1 MPRCSPAMCR
11 QAAVASPCAQ
21 NVCVDA
27 RSFKTPDLWEM
38 DHHMNGTTVEK
49 HSPIDYGVQIR
60 FINDLKEP
68 RKPQKLRSKTS
79 KPGSYGVAVR
89 VQGIDGQPFVVL
101 NSGEKGG
108 DSFGVQIKGESKY
121 GMPSRSQPLEET
133 FPGSP
138 GAASSSKDA
147 SGSISS
153 DSDLPENPYGMKPS
167 LYSSQYST
175 SDEEQVSRQRVPK
188 TDSLDGAHLS
198 RSNAASPAQSGCRT
212 LPKKKALGEQLR
224 RTQSYGSLLSTEP
237 DEPPEPN
244 SSRTQPT
251 NVSQALSSGAT
262 ARSTS
267 LMNLAGRRLPSSQE
281 DAGSI
286 SGLRPVRKSLPSDSD
301 SAEPGQTTNTGGSDI
316 DTKPLSSV
324 DSLINKF
331 DGKAQHRGRA
341 SRRSRIS
348 LEDRKRSQ
356 SLDGRAAYHDTA
368 DSRELRNNELQ
379 GIFGEGANTSAAKQP
394 TSANLLGSRS
404 LPRDI
409 EPQLKENG
417 LDKSKLTRDWVNK
430 SLEEQ
435 RVEKQPRKVE
445 SDLQLKSTPDL
456 LKDQQEV
463 SQPGSSE
470 YMKELIYNILKDG
483 SMESDA
489 TVKRKTNLIFEKIK
503 ALSAVPPAESRESV
517 AKANELKQKVSELQ
531 TKLDEQ
537 TKLRQRLE
545 VSHDSRQ
552 NGSPRTL
559 EIRLEESEEECQRLR
574 EAFEKKSQELHS
586 RLEELK
592 EVKAIKEQTESK
604 LTDLEE
610 QLTEMQEALDRFR
623 EPMGGTPDREELLKE
638 LLETREELEEI
649 LRAKQKQEEQLRQR
663 ERELTA
669 LKGALKEEV
678 ANHDKELDR
687 VRQEYQQDME
697 QLRRNME
704 NVSQDQASLEAE
716 RQKINSVVRNLQR
729 ELQES
734 SEETAHWKEMF
745 QRNKEELRNTK
756 QELMQ
761 VKVER
766 EDFEEELR
774 EMRERFTAM
783 RQEVEQARSGTG
795 DAGEASTLRKELREA
810 REQLRELTL
819 EKQTQD
825 ELLRQRERELVALKD
840 ALKDEGDSHDQEV
853 EELKQQFQQDLKQLR
868 KDYEDTFKVKAA
880 LESEKEATEQTK
892 KAVESTLRETQEEND
907 DLRRK
912 ILGLETQLKEYWHF
926 ADNWQGTEA
935 RLKEKIAKLEAERR
949 QMEDSLGDATEQEQ
963 ELLLTK
969 RSLES
974 RLEEAQRS
982 LSKLSREHQDLS
994 TLYHEEV
1001 KQKEQ
1006 LKRAKSELEEEKRL
1020 LDKSITKLTKELDQ
1034 MSQESHNSLSEL
1046 QSQLEEYK
1054 ERSRREITDSQKQAK
1069 DRNAEV
1075 EKMQYNLGRLQ
1086 DEVMRLKQA
1095 LQDSQAEREN
1105 AVLDKELLAQ
1115 RLHSLEQEMES
1126 KRRSQDDR
1134 SRQIK
1139 ALEDKSKRLEVELEE
1154 ERNTVELLTERI
1166 NRTRDQIDQLRAEL
1180 LQERSVRQDLE
1191 CDKISLE
1198 RQNKDLKSRLTSFEG
1213 FQKPSANIS
1222 QLESHIQELQ
1232 DKLQAEER
1240 EKSMLVSSN
1249 RKLERKVKELT
1260 IQIDDERQHVNDQ
1273 KDQLSLRVKALKRQV
1288 DEAEEEI
1295 ERLESA
1301 RKKAQRE
1308 LEEQHEINEQLQSRV
1323 KALEKDLWRKAA
1335 RSTAESSLKDDHLS
1349 SDEEFDSAYGPSSI
1363 ASLLTEGN
1371 LQTSSC

>member
-1 MPRCSPAMCR
+1 
-11 QAAVASPCAQ
+11 
-21 NVCVDA
+21 
-27 RSFKTPDLWEM
+27 M
-38 DHHMNGTTVEK
+38 DHHMNGTMAEK
-49 HSPIDYGVQIR
+49 HSPMDYGVQIR

-68 RKPQKLRSKTS
+68 SKSQKLRPKAS

-121 GMPSRSQPLEET
+121 GMPSRSPQVEEA

-167 LYSSQYST
+167 RYGSHYST
-175 SDEEQVSRQRVPK
+175 SDEEQVSKRGVPK
-188 TDSLDGAHLS
+188 SDSLDGARLS
-198 RSNAASPAQSGCRT
+198 RNSIASPPQGGYRT
-212 LPKKKALGEQLR
+212 LPHKKSSGEQLR
-224 RTQSYGSLLSTEP
+224 RTQSHGSLLSSESQ
-237 DEPPEPN
+237 DLAPP
-244 SSRTQPT
+244 RTLPAPAPQT
-251 NVSQALSSGAT
+251 TGGAV
-262 ARSTS
+262 RSNS
-267 LMNLAGRRLPSSQE
+267 LMNLAGRRLSSPRE
-281 DAGSI
+281 DGGVVT
-286 SGLRPVRKSLPSDSD
+286 GLRPVQKSPQFGSDGTPAAD
-301 SAEPGQTTNTGGSDI
+301 TGGDVEGSDI

-324 DSLINKF
+324 DSLIHKF
-331 DGKAQHRGRA
+331 DGKAQNRGRA
-341 SRRSRIS
+341 SRRSRMS
-348 LEDRKRSQ
+348 LDDRKRSQ
-356 SLDGRAAYHDTA
+356 SLDGRVALRDTA
-368 DSRELRNNELQ
+368 DSRELSMKDSQ
-379 GIFGEGANTSAAKQP
+379 GGFREGVRPSALKQ
-394 TSANLLGSRS
+394 LGSGNASGTRS
-404 LPRDI
+404 LGRPVGS
-409 EPQLKENG
+409 QQKQNG
-417 LDKSKLTRDWVNK
+417 LDKSKLTREWVNK
-430 SLEEQ
+430 TVEE
-435 RVEKQPRKVE
+435 PRKVP

-470 YMKELIYNILKDG
+470 YMKELIYNILKEG
-483 SMESDA
+483 STESDA
-489 TVKRKTNLIFEKIK
+489 AMKRKTNLVFEKME
-503 ALSAVPPAESRESV
+503 AFTAVPSAAPNTSQ
-517 AKANELKQKVSELQ
+517 ANEWKQKAEELQ
-531 TKLDEQ
+531 RKLDKQ
-537 TKLRQRLE
+537 TERLE
-545 VSHDSRQ
+545 LSQENQRK
-552 NGSPRTL
+552 GAPRNL
-559 EIRLEESEEECQRLR
+559 ELRLEELEEECRRLR
-574 EAFEKKSQELHS
+574 EALEKKSQELQS
-586 RLEELK
+586 SWKELK
-592 EVKAIKEQTESK
+592 EAKAAKEETEAK
-604 LTDLEE
+604 VADLEE

-623 EPMGGTPDREELLKE
+623 ETSGGSAPDRDEVLKE
-638 LLETREELEEI
+638 LLETQEALEET
-649 LRAKQKQEEQLRQR
+649 LAAKQKVDEHLRQR

-678 ANHDKELDR
+678 ANHDRELDR
-687 VRQEYQQDME
+687 VRQQYQEDME

-704 NVSQDQASLEAE
+704 DVSQDQASLEAE

-729 ELQES
+729 ELEEN
-734 SEETAHWKEMF
+734 SEETTHWKEMF
-745 QRNKEELRNTK
+745 QRNKEELRNAK

-766 EDFEEELR
+766 EDFEEELK
-774 EMRERFTAM
+774 EMRDRFNSM
-783 RQEVEQARSGTG
+783 QKELDQVRNDPENDGQAS
-795 DAGEASTLRKELREA
+795 ALRKELREV
-810 REQLRELTL
+810 RDQLRELTL
-819 EKQTQD
+819 EKQAQD
-825 ELLRQRERELVALKD
+825 EVRRQREREVSSLKAALKEERSRH
-840 ALKDEGDSHDQEV
+840 EGEAA
-853 EELKQQFQQDLKQLR
+853 EMKRQFQQDAQQLR
-868 KDYEDTFKVKAA
+868 KDSEEAFKVKAA
-880 LESEKEATEQTK
+880 LEGAKEATEQTK
-892 KAVESTLRETQEEND
+892 KAVETTLRETQEEND
-907 DLRRK
+907 DLRRR
-912 ILGLETQLKEYWHF
+912 ILSLETQVKEYRHF
-926 ADNWQGTEA
+926 ADNWQGIEA
-935 RLKEKIAKLEAERR
+935 RLKEKIAKMEGDRK
-949 QMEDSLGDATEQEQ
+949 QMEASLEEASDQEE
-963 ELLLTK
+963 ELLMAK

-982 LSKLSREHQDLS
+982 LSRLSREHQDLS
-994 TLYHEEV
+994 ASLHEEV

-1006 LKRAKSELEEEKRL
+1006 LKRAKAELEDEKRL
-1020 LDKSITKLTKELDQ
+1020 LDKSVAKLTKELDQ
-1034 MSQESHNSLSEL
+1034 MAQESHGALSSL

-1054 ERSRREITDSQKQAK
+1054 ERSRKEITDTQKQAK

-1086 DEVMRLKQA
+1086 DEVTRLKQA

-1115 RLHSLEQEMES
+1115 RLHNLEQEMET
-1126 KRRSQDDR
+1126 KRRAQDDR
-1134 SRQIK
+1134 SRQVK
-1139 ALEDKSKRLEVELEE
+1139 ALEDKSKRLEVELDE
-1154 ERNTVELLTERI
+1154 ERSTVELLTERI

-1180 LQERSVRQDLE
+1180 LQERSARQDLE

-1213 FQKPSANIS
+1213 FQKPSANVS

-1240 EKSMLVSSN
+1240 EKSVLVSSN

-1288 DEAEEEI
+1288 DEAEEEV
-1295 ERLESA
+1295 ERLEAA

-1308 LEEQHEINEQLQSRV
+1308 LEEQHEFNEQLQSRI

-1363 ASLLTEGN
+1363 ASLLTEAN